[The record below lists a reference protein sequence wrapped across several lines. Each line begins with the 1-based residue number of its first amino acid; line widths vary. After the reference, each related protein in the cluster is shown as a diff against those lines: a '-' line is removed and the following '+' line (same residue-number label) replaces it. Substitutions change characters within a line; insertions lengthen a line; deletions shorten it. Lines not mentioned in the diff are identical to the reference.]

1 MLLFVGRRGV
11 IHDGYYD
18 CNLEGLVEWE
28 ESLLCIDQRPETR
41 GPDAAQLLTPIPRVS
56 GGQEFSC
63 SSLRQILLS
72 SYYVAPLYLFRHL
85 FNKDLL
91 STYCMLATMP
101 LLGIQ

>member
-41 GPDAAQLLTPIPRVS
+41 GLDAAHLLPLTPRGS
-56 GGQEFSC
+56 GG
-63 SSLRQILLS
+63 SSSVVLTLHNR
-72 SYYVAPLYLFRHL
+72 Y
-85 FNKDLL
+85 
-91 STYCMLATMP
+91 
-101 LLGIQ
+101 

>member
-11 IHDGYYD
+11 IHDGYCD

-63 SSLRQILLS
+63 PSLRQIVTELLLCGPFVS
-72 SYYVAPLYLFRHL
+72 V
-85 FNKDLL
+85 
-91 STYCMLATMP
+91 
-101 LLGIQ
+101 

>member
-72 SYYVAPLYLFRHL
+72 SCPPDTLGMGVSSWAASGPLVSGL
-85 FNKDLL
+85 
-91 STYCMLATMP
+91 
-101 LLGIQ
+101 